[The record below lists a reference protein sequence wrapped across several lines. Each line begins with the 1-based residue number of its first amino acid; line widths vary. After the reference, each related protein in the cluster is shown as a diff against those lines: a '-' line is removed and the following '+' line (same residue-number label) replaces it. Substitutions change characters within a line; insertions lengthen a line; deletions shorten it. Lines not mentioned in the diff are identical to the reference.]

1 MAGVRAV
8 ITLLS
13 LFYGPSRVMTI
24 DPGSC
29 SRKHGSGCDDCVE
42 SCPQAALYLTGDGQ
56 APAFDPAACIGCGIC
71 TVACPTAA
79 IAGVGVA
86 PERLMRAAETAGDK
100 LEIRCGAART
110 AARSDV
116 RAVNVLCLAA
126 LHPETVAAA
135 AIPLEPGG
143 TLTLVRGDCASCH
156 VGAARQVEETVSGGV
171 ALSAQCAGD
180 RTVAVVT
187 VDENTE
193 VTDPL
198 TEADNV
204 RKKDPVGIS
213 RRGLIRS
220 LVGAPVPRAGDPKAN
235 RAEEGRQDLPT
246 KPAPV
251 SGAVPE
257 SRRALL
263 AVAPHAPMPRPFAG
277 PGCTACQACSGV
289 CPTGALVWGETST
302 MATLEVD
309 EQACIACGEC
319 VRVCPEN
326 VLSLG
331 CTLPGQPRPS
341 FGSTQITRVQ
351 FAGCDRCGQALRSG
365 ETGTCVRCS
374 SRRSVLD
381 DVWGTYD

>member
-1 MAGVRAV
+1 
-8 ITLLS
+8 
-13 LFYGPSRVMTI
+13 MTI

-29 SRKHGSGCDDCVE
+29 SRKHGSGCDACVE
-42 SCPQAALYLTGDGQ
+42 SCPQAALHLTGEGQ
-56 APAFDPAACIGCGIC
+56 VPAFDPTACIGCGIC

-86 PERLMRAAETAGDK
+86 PKRLMRAAETAADK

-110 AARSDV
+110 AARSEMS
-116 RAVNVLCLAA
+116 AVDVLCLAA
-126 LHPETVAAA
+126 VHPETVAAA
-135 AIPLEPGG
+135 AVRLEPGG
-143 TLTLVRGDCASCH
+143 TLTLVRGDCASCP
-156 VGAARQVEETVSGGV
+156 VGAERQVEETVSGGV

-180 RTVAVVT
+180 RTVVVVT
-187 VDENTE
+187 AGENRE
-193 VTDPL
+193 GADPL
-198 TEADNV
+198 TDTDYV

-213 RRGLIRS
+213 RRGLIRG
-220 LVGAPVPRAGDPKAN
+220 LIGAPAPRAGDPKAH
-235 RAEEGRQDLPT
+235 RADKGREDSPAT
-246 KPAPV
+246 PAPV
-251 SGAVPE
+251 SGAVSE

-302 MATLEVD
+302 MSTLGVD

-351 FAGCDRCGQALRSG
+351 FAGCDRCGRALRSG
-365 ETGTCVRCS
+365 ETGTCTRCS

-381 DVWGTYD
+381 DVWGSYG